1 MPSRSRTAPMLKVN
15 DLTKVYTAR
24 FLRRGSV
31 VAVDGI
37 NFAVQEEEIISL
49 VGESGSGKTT
59 TAHIILRLLPSTSGK
74 VVFEGRS
81 IWAFTTKK
89 ELKRYWQKVHGI
101 FQDPYA
107 AFNPIY
113 KADRIL
119 YQAFNLMDRDVGDKR
134 RLVKEALEAV
144 GLRPED
150 VIGRYAHQLSGGQRQ
165 RLMIARCHLLKPK
178 LIVADEPL
186 SMVDASGRAGILKL
200 FLELRDLYGTA
211 VIFIT
216 HDLGLA
222 YYMSDRILVMHKG
235 KIVEEGTPEEIL
247 SNPQHPYTRKLIADI
262 PLIKRKWEDI

>member
-1 MPSRSRTAPMLKVN
+1 MLMVT
-15 DLTKVYTAR
+15 DLTKVYATG
-24 FLRRGSV
+24 LLHRRGV

-37 NFAVQEEEIISL
+37 SFAVKEGEIISL

-59 TAHIILRLLPSTSGK
+59 TAHIILRLLPPTSGK
-74 VVFEGRS
+74 VEFEGRN
-81 IWAFTTKK
+81 IWSSNIKS

-119 YQAFNLMDRDVGDKR
+119 YQVFDLMDKGISDKR
-134 RLVKEALEAV
+134 KLVQEALEAV

-150 VIGRYAHQLSGGQRQ
+150 VIGRYPHQLSGGQRQ
-165 RLMIARCHLLKPK
+165 RVMIARCYLLKPK
-178 LIVADEPL
+178 LIVADEPV

-200 FLELRDLYGTA
+200 FLELHNLYRA
-211 VIFIT
+211 ALIFIT

-222 YYMSDRILVMHKG
+222 YYMSHRILVMHKG
-235 KIVEEGTPEEIL
+235 KIVEEGPPEEIL
-247 SNPQHPYTRKLIADI
+247 SDPQHPYTRQLIADI

>member
-1 MPSRSRTAPMLKVN
+1 MLRVT
-15 DLTKVYTAR
+15 DLTKVYASG
-24 FLRRGSV
+24 FFRRGGV

-37 NFAVQEEEIISL
+37 NFSVQEGEIISL

-59 TAHIILRLLPSTSGK
+59 TAHIILRLLFPTSGR
-74 VVFEGRS
+74 VEFEGQD
-81 IWAFTTKK
+81 IWNFKAD

-119 YQAFNLMDRDVGDKR
+119 YQVFDLMDKVGDKR
-134 RLVKEALEAV
+134 KLVREALEAV

-150 VIGRYAHQLSGGQRQ
+150 VIGRYPHQLSGGQRQ
-165 RLMIARCHLLKPK
+165 RVMIARCYLLRPK
-178 LIVADEPL
+178 LIVADEPV

-200 FLELRDLYGTA
+200 FLELHRLYRTA
-211 VIFIT
+211 LIFIT

-222 YYMSDRILVMHKG
+222 YYMSHRILVMHKG
-235 KIVEEGTPEEIL
+235 KIVEEGTPKEIL
-247 SNPQHPYTRKLIADI
+247 SNPKHSYTKKLIADI
-262 PLIKRKWEDI
+262 PLITRKWEDFKVLEPRK